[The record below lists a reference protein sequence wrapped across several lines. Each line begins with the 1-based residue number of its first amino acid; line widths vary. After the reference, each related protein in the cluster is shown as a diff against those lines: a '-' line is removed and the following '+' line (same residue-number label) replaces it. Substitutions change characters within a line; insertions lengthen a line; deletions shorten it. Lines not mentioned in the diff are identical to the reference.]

1 MRMGMWLQGFLVLLL
16 VFVSADLMAGEAQSD
31 CDPKQVPLD
40 ELWEELDCRGS
51 AIEFLIDEVRKVRTL
66 SPGHARTFVQPAG
79 AHATIVFPRKVKVDE
94 VFAAVVWRP
103 TETDTFGAGDAPR
116 PNSVHRK
123 SLPSGY
129 CVGADDTASNPITDV
144 TLPGGS
150 QAEAQRLPVISV
162 VSQRDP
168 QSGAESTL
176 VRLEIPRVVESWR
189 WCDAYMA
196 VGLFKRENGKSG
208 GPLVITAGTFKV
220 EWFSTQRLAW
230 TITILF
236 SLLIYGGTVLA
247 LYGLRRRQA
256 EKWDEQQARAPKQ
269 NRQPE
274 AEPWRPSLLRSFD
287 PIVITGSRD
296 GAASTSV
303 LQVFGFSVLVSSIL
317 VFVMARLGTL
327 SDLSTDVLLLLGI
340 SAVGTAGAKLTGQRR
355 QRLAMEN
362 WAWLRRKHWPMR
374 SERGP
379 SWGQLLTAEGQ
390 FDVTKFQMLI
400 FSLVVGFGI
409 VAHGS
414 VGLGTF
420 EIPDSLLGVLG
431 LSQAIYITGKAVP
444 VMVSDYDKKLKET
457 RRSENAFVAA
467 VVAKAG
473 EQGVSP
479 PTELHAARE
488 LAQTAYD
495 EFAENIG
502 QSAVMHEAVFGQ
514 EVPQTLRQPRLP
526 QT

>member
-1 MRMGMWLQGFLVLLL
+1 MRLGMWLPSFLVLLL
-16 VFVSADLMAGEAQSD
+16 LLVSTDLTASEAPSD
-31 CDPKQVPLD
+31 CDPANVPLD
-40 ELWEELDCRGS
+40 ELWDDLSCRG
-51 AIEFLIDEVRKVRTL
+51 AAVEFLVNEVRKVRTV
-66 SPGHARTFVQPAG
+66 SPAHASTFVQPAG
-79 AHATIVFPRKVKVDE
+79 AHATVVFPRRVTVDE
-94 VFAAVVWRP
+94 VFAAVVWESP
-103 TETDTFGAGDAPR
+103 ETDCRPAHDAPM
-116 PNSVHRK
+116 
-123 SLPSGY
+123 
-129 CVGADDTASNPITDV
+129 SNPLTAV

-150 QAEAQRLPVISV
+150 KGQAQRLPVLSV
-162 VSQRDP
+162 VVEGDP
-168 QSGAESTL
+168 ESSGENTL
-176 VRLEIPRVVESWR
+176 VRLEIPPVAESWR

-196 VGLFKRENGKSG
+196 VGLFKRENGQSG
-208 GPLVITAGTFKV
+208 DPLVIAAGMLQI
-220 EWFSTQRLAW
+220 EWFSTQRFAW
-230 TITILF
+230 TITIVF
-236 SLLIYGGTVLA
+236 SLLIYGGTAVA
-247 LYGLRRRQA
+247 LYGVRRRQVA
-256 EKWDEQQARAPKQ
+256 KWDEQQARAPKQ
-269 NRQPE
+269 IHQSE
-274 AEPWRPSLLRSFD
+274 AEPWCPSLLRSFD
-287 PIVITGSRD
+287 PIIITGSRD

-327 SDLSTDVLLLLGI
+327 SDLSPDVLLLLGI